1 MQGPRALRR
10 FRREFRTEL
19 DTIANEACTL
29 HSHDPEM
36 TRGECLGRRLW
47 DLAQSGECRWATAL
61 LLNRWLGRV
70 AYSIDLQSH
79 VAIDLTASLDP
90 STLAR
95 YRFLVT
101 HEGSL
106 TPDEVNELHAFRI
119 RSAVPDL
126 PSPGGGDGL

>member
-1 MQGPRALRR
+1 M
-10 FRREFRTEL
+10 
-19 DTIANEACTL
+19 ANV
-29 HSHDPEM
+29 
-36 TRGECLGRRLW
+36 
-47 DLAQSGECRWATAL
+47 WATAL

-106 TPDEVNELHAFRI
+106 TPDEVNELHSFRI